1 MSSFNHKMLTILLIV
16 LLAIGN
22 AVYASSDSSKTNDIR
37 VLIDVSGS
45 MKKNDP
51 NDLRRPALRLIAGL
65 LNTGTNAGIWT
76 FGQYVNMLVPHGPV
90 NREWKTA
97 ARKASKQIQSHGLF
111 TNLEETLRSSS
122 WDWREADDTQQ
133 RSIILLTDGLVDI
146 DKDPSKD
153 KASRTRIL
161 KEVLPRL
168 KSAGVTIHTI
178 ALSSDADEILMQ
190 QLASA
195 TNGRY
200 EKIASSQDLEKVFFR
215 MFEKAAKP
223 ETLPL
228 INNTVQIDNSIKE
241 TTFLIF
247 RKTDS
252 KASQIIMP
260 DDTVFSH
267 DDHPDSVSWHMENNY
282 DLVTVEKP
290 QAGTWKIDADTDPDN
305 RVMVV
310 TDLSLATSSLPNDM
324 AFGDNQTLTVSLNEN
339 RKTITRKDFLKFI
352 SIDAIQKKDSQKPWR
367 WTLLDNGLRDDNKA
381 NDGVYTLS
389 LNRTL
394 EAGQHEIIVRV
405 DGTTFSREQRQR
417 FTVHDKPVIT
427 SLQESNHGDYT
438 LYITPIAGLIDNESM
453 QASAIV
459 HYGNTSETHEIHRT
473 EDGEWRL
480 ELKNHQSETKNS
492 VLINIKAKRPD
503 GHEINTEIGPLFFGD
518 MHSSD
523 AATHVEDERLE
534 QHNKTPADSEKTT
547 EKHDAQKQTESNEP
561 ISDDDSEALN
571 WAFVIPQ
578 VLFFN
583 LAIGYGLYFTYKKWH
598 KKIKDEDLPL
608 EEFLNE

>member
-1 MSSFNHKMLTILLIV
+1 VPFFHYKMLTILLTA
-16 LLAIGN
+16 LLLISN
-22 AVYASSDSSKTNDIR
+22 AVYASSDSLKNNDIR

-51 NDLRRPALRLIAGL
+51 HNLRRPALRLIAGL
-65 LNTGTNAGIWT
+65 LSTRTSAGVWT

-90 NREWKTA
+90 NRAWKSTA
-97 ARKASKQIQSHGLF
+97 RTASKEIQSHGLF

-122 WDWREADDTQQ
+122 WNWREADDTQL
-133 RSIILLTDGLVDI
+133 RSVILLTDGLVDI
-146 DKDPSKD
+146 DEDSNKD

-161 KEVLPRL
+161 KEILPNL
-168 KSAGVTIHTI
+168 KAAGVTVHTI
-178 ALSSDADEILMQ
+178 ALSNDADEILMQ

-200 EKIASSQDLEKVFFR
+200 EKVISSQDLEKVFFR

-228 INNTVQIDNSIKE
+228 INNTVQIDNSINE
-241 TTFLIF
+241 ITFLIF
-247 RKTDS
+247 RKADS
-252 KASQIIMP
+252 ETSQIIMP
-260 DDTVFSH
+260 DDSTFNQDS
-267 DDHPDSVSWHMENNY
+267 HPDSVSWHNENNY
-282 DLVTVEKP
+282 DLVTIEKP
-290 QAGTWKIDADTDPDN
+290 LAGTWKIDADTDPDN

-310 TDLSLATSSLPNDM
+310 TDLHLSTSTLPNDM
-324 AFGDNQTLTVSLNEN
+324 ALGDDQTLTVTLNEN
-339 RKTITRKDFLKFI
+339 GETITRKDFLKFV
-352 SIDAIQKKDSQKPWR
+352 SIDTIQKKDDQKPWR

-381 NDGVYTLS
+381 NDGIYTLS

-394 EAGQHEIIVRV
+394 ETGQHEIIVRV

-427 SLQESNHGDYT
+427 SLQESRHGGYT

-453 QASAIV
+453 QATATV

-480 ELKNHQSETKNS
+480 ELKNHQSKTKNS

-503 GHEINTEIGPLFFGD
+503 NHEINTEIGPLFFGD
-518 MHSSD
+518 AHSSD
-523 AATHVEDERLE
+523 ASTHVENKHSE
-534 QHNKTPADSEKTT
+534 QDNDAPADNEKTT

-561 ISDDDSEALN
+561 TSSNDSEPPN
-571 WAFVIPQ
+571 WAFVITQ

-583 LAIGYGLYFTYKKWH
+583 LAIGTGLYFTYKKWH
-598 KKIKDEDLPL
+598 KKIKDEDKPL
-608 EEFLNE
+608 EDFLNE